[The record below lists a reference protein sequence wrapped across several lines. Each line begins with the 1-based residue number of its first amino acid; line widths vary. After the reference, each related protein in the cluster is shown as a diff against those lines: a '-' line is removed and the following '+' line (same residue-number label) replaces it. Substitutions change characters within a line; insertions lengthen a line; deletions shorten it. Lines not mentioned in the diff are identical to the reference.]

1 VTGLP
6 WVWRATADE
15 VAADYACDAFVDGP
29 SVGCF
34 RAADSTAGADELFRW
49 FCQLRLAPYSYDL
62 LDNSGKRSP
71 RTLSPELQD
80 LELGQEF
87 MRIFRLVDFTPGR
100 QVTLKISHPRSRR
113 LFGDLAVSYTARSV
127 EGGSRL
133 VAKLALPV
141 EDGPL
146 EAVRRYLLAWGDLLM
161 MQKQVRTLA
170 WLANQSVAT

>member
-1 VTGLP
+1 V
-6 WVWRATADE
+6 
-15 VAADYACDAFVDGP
+15 
-29 SVGCF
+29 SCF
-34 RAADSTAGADELFRW
+34 RAADSTADANELFRW

-62 LDNSGKRSP
+62 LDNLGKRSP
-71 RTLSPELQD
+71 RTLSPELQG

-100 QVTLKISHPRSRR
+100 QITLKLSHPGSRR
-113 LFGDLAVSYTARSV
+113 LFGDLAVSYTAHSV

-133 VAKLALPV
+133 VVSLAMRV

-170 WLANQSVAT
+170 RLANQSVAA